1 MKKKFLL
8 LLFSTTMILGACSN
22 ATVTEETTPIAYSSL
37 TDEELEKKV
46 SKNDV
51 DAILEKANR
60 LYAEAEEKGEGYEK
74 AVEYFKK
81 AAEAGNAVGQY
92 HLGFAY
98 MQGVGV
104 DTNMEEAYQW
114 LSLSAEQG
122 NTDAEFCVGYM
133 LELGIGTGEEA
144 NYNKAFEFYKRAA
157 EKDHPTALCFLGD
170 FYYYGIGCEEDIEK
184 AVQYYT
190 ASAEKES
197 PLGQYCLGY
206 LYEMGNGVEQDIN
219 KAIELYTASAD
230 AGYGAGQSNLAYLYL
245 TGKGVEQDYNKA
257 FELYSK
263 SAEQAT
269 PAAFY
274 GLGYLYQYGCGVTAD
289 KEQALEYYT
298 LADNFGYEP
307 AKEAIESLQNEQE
320 E

>member
-1 MKKKFLL
+1 MKKKIFLIAL
-8 LLFSTTMILGACSN
+8 TTAMLFSGCS
-22 ATVTEETTPIAYSSL
+22 ASKESSIEYTSL
-37 TDEELEKKV
+37 TDTELDKR
-46 SKNDV
+46 
-51 DAILEKANR
+51 I
-60 LYAEAEEKGEGYEK
+60 
-74 AVEYFKK
+74 FKK
-81 AAEAGNAVGQY
+81 AAEAGNALGQY
-92 HLGFAY
+92 HLGFY
-98 MQGVGV
+98 YLQNS
-104 DTNMEEAYQW
+104 NMEEAFKW

-122 NTDAEFCVGYM
+122 NADAEFCVGYM
-133 LELGIGTGEEA
+133 LELGIGTGEKP
-144 NYNKAFEFYKRAA
+144 NYTKAMEFYQKAA
-157 EKDHPTALCFLGD
+157 EQDHTTALCFLGD
-170 FYYYGIGCEEDIEK
+170 FYYYGLGCEEDMEK

-245 TGKGVEQDYNKA
+245 TGKGVTQDYSKA
-257 FELYSK
+257 FDLYSK

-274 GLGYLYQYGCGVTAD
+274 GLGYLYQYGCSVTAD
-289 KEQALEYYT
+289 KDKALEYYT

-307 AKEAIESLQNEQE
+307 AKEAIESLKE